1 VDDLHVVSIYFNVLE
16 TLPNQPQTNQRGHP
30 MLGAQLDDLSAL
42 AGQLDRTGGAIADC
56 QSRSTSDTNQVVESV
71 RAAATTA
78 LQRITTQMDALR
90 ESVRAANTSA
100 TSAQWTGGNAERF
113 RSAYQQFDAS
123 MQQAE
128 ATTKETF
135 ADFNRSIDQMAASLS
150 DYAQQLASSLLNAQ
164 SSTQSMSGAIQGQRA
179 NLDMV
184 MNTGLSVA

>member
-1 VDDLHVVSIYFNVLE
+1 
-16 TLPNQPQTNQRGHP
+16 

>member
-1 VDDLHVVSIYFNVLE
+1 
-16 TLPNQPQTNQRGHP
+16 

-56 QSRSTSDTNQVVESV
+56 QTRSTTGTNEVVDSV
-71 RAAATTA
+71 RTAATTA
-78 LQRITTQMDALR
+78 LQRITAQMDALR
-90 ESVRAANTSA
+90 ETVRAASTSS

-113 RSAYQQFDAS
+113 RAAYQQFDAS

-128 ATTKETF
+128 TTTKETF
-135 ADFNRSIDQMAASLS
+135 ADFHRAIDQMASSLS
-150 DYAQQLASSLLNAQ
+150 DYAQQLANSFVNAQ
-164 SSTQSMSGAIQGQRA
+164 SSTQTMSSAVQAQRA

>member
-1 VDDLHVVSIYFNVLE
+1 
-16 TLPNQPQTNQRGHP
+16 
-30 MLGAQLDDLSAL
+30 MLGAQLDDLHAL

-71 RAAATTA
+71 RTAATTA
-78 LQRITTQMDALR
+78 LQRITAQMDALR

-100 TSAQWTGGNAERF
+100 SAAQWTGGNAERF

-135 ADFNRSIDQMAASLS
+135 ADFNRAIDQMAASLS
-150 DYAQQLASSLLNAQ
+150 DYAQQLANSLVNAQ
-164 SSTQSMSGAIQGQRA
+164 SSTQSMSSAVQGPRA

>member
-1 VDDLHVVSIYFNVLE
+1 
-16 TLPNQPQTNQRGHP
+16 

-179 NLDMV
+179 NLDLV